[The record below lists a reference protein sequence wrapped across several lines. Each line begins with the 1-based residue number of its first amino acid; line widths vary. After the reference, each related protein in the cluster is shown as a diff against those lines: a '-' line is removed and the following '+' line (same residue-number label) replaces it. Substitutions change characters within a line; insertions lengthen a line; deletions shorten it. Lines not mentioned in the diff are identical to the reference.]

1 MDWLNE
7 FLSMGGYG
15 AYIWPAYLIAAVILV
30 GLLIMSLRSVRGH
43 EARLASLRKARR
55 SRMEGEA

>member
-1 MDWLNE
+1 
-7 FLSMGGYG
+7 MGGYG